1 MENII
6 NIDDR
11 VNPDEVDA
19 AAVLLAFAEAYTKLY
34 SIQLTNSI
42 LDCITHEAADNGNLF
57 YLPLDTAQGHA
68 LAKMWDIP
76 EQPSFTE
83 NLQLYKAYKVIVM
96 DGNVY
101 SMKPLSVKVA

>member
-11 VNPDEVDA
+11 VNPDETDVD
-19 AAVLLAFAEAYTKLY
+19 VLRAFAEAYTRVY
-34 SIQLTNSI
+34 GIPLTESI
-42 LDCITHEAADNGNLF
+42 LDCIARNVADNGNLF

-83 NLQLYKAYKVIVM
+83 NLQLFKAYKVIVM

-101 SMKPLSVKVA
+101 SMRTVSVKVA